1 LSSESKA
8 AAGLEPE
15 LKRYLEKTIRE
26 GKRNGLH
33 LPQEIRNS
41 VVTIK
46 KRMSELVVSF
56 EKNLNE
62 DTTHLFF
69 ERAELEGVPEDLI
82 NSLGRNR
89 QGGQF

>member
-1 LSSESKA
+1 
-8 AAGLEPE
+8 
-15 LKRYLEKTIRE
+15 
-26 GKRNGLH
+26 
-33 LPQEIRNS
+33 
-41 VVTIK
+41 
-46 KRMSELVVSF
+46 MSELVVSF

-89 QGGQF
+89 QGGQFYNFRR